1 MDDAFKDPRYK
12 EAREL
17 INAGNTVKVTVEDEI
32 DYDDF
37 LGINNATKNYKR
49 ETVVQTIDNIDDLRV
64 FAKYINR
71 LGLTIT
77 KVEIIENN

>member
-17 INAGNTVKVTVEDEI
+17 INAGNTVKVTAEDEI

-37 LGINNATKNYKR
+37 LGIDNATKNYKR

-77 KVEIIENN
+77 KVEVIENN

>member
-17 INAGNTVKVTVEDEI
+17 INAVNTVKVTAEDEI

-37 LGINNATKNYKR
+37 LGIDNATKNYKR

-77 KVEIIENN
+77 KVEVIENN